1 MTLAVTCME
10 CLETIQTESSE
21 ALAHIS
27 IAHYADNHYDQYL
40 QIPKTTDT
48 RGTQVILKDRSII
61 SYLMPVRDE

>member
-10 CLETIQTESSE
+10 CRETIRAESSE

-27 IAHYADNHYDQYL
+27 IAHYAENHYEQYL

-48 RGTQVILKDRSII
+48 RGTQEILKDRSII
-61 SYLMPVRDE
+61 SYPMPVRDE